1 MSRYAAAHSN
11 PPGPCD
17 QRPTALQIVHD
28 NDLEGKLTGKVAV
41 ITGASGGL
49 GIEIVRALAATGVT
63 LYLTARDIPKA
74 EEALGDVFDKDRDR
88 VHLVQMD
95 HISLSSVRDAAA
107 TILAETSAANTG
119 VNMLI
124 CNAAVMCLP
133 NQEVTGD
140 GYEVQFQTNHLSHFL
155 LFTLLRPAMV
165 SAAAAAASE
174 SPTFHS
180 RVVMVS
186 ASGHRAHGLNP
197 SDNYNFEKGGYHP
210 WAAYAQSK
218 TANIYMA
225 SEIERRYGRS
235 GVHGLSLHP
244 GIIATGLSR
253 FVPQEQVAAMLSDEN
268 ILRGLKGAEQG
279 AAMILYAAVDREWE
293 GRGGRYLVDCGEAVR
308 GDDNGE
314 VADLTYVSYTYDEE
328 SEGRLW
334 RDSERMVGIVG
345 ERDV

>member
-1 MSRYAAAHSN
+1 MSRYAAAHTT
-11 PPGPCD
+11 PQGPGD
-17 QRPTALQIVHD
+17 QRPTALQVIHD
-28 NDLEGKLTGKVAV
+28 NELEAKLTGKVAV
-41 ITGASGGL
+41 ITGVSGGL
-49 GIEIVRALAATGVT
+49 GIGIVRALAATGVT

-74 EEALGDVFDKDRDR
+74 EEALGDIFDRETM
-88 VHLVQMD
+88 HLVQMD
-95 HISLSSVRDAAA
+95 HTSLKSVRDAAA

-133 NQEVTGD
+133 NREVTGD

-155 LFTLLRPAMV
+155 FFSLLKPAIV
-165 SAAAAAASE
+165 SAAAT
-174 SPTFHS
+174 SPDFHS

-225 SEIERRYGRS
+225 SEIERRFGRS

-244 GIIATGLSR
+244 GIIGTGLSR
-253 FVPQEQVAAMLSDEN
+253 FVPQEQVATMLSDEN
-268 ILRGLKGAEQG
+268 ILRGLKSAEQG
-279 AAMILYAAVDREWE
+279 AATILYAAVDREWE